1 VEQGSDLLEAAII
14 VDPLDPDAWWAG
26 IDDSEALEAFL
37 SRVRSL
43 DFTDPRANILF
54 SRRMER
60 LLDNGH
66 EDEYLELTRKLLAQR
81 PSNHEV
87 WSRMGRLHERRQEHD
102 QAWFCYDQAQT
113 NMPALKVRDEFKE
126 RMEAKI
132 DGKSARPWRAP
143 DIDDRIEFLRR
154 MQILAIPAYQD
165 ATESSATTPD
175 QAKESEIARAKRL
188 HGSSRSSEAFFLARR
203 LAAEGDEQALTLVE
217 QIRRE
222 MDDE

>member
-1 VEQGSDLLEAAII
+1 
-14 VDPLDPDAWWAG
+14 
-26 IDDSEALEAFL
+26 
-37 SRVRSL
+37 
-43 DFTDPRANILF
+43 
-54 SRRMER
+54 
-60 LLDNGH
+60 
-66 EDEYLELTRKLLAQR
+66 
-81 PSNHEV
+81 
-87 WSRMGRLHERRQEHD
+87 
-102 QAWFCYDQAQT
+102 
-113 NMPALKVRDEFKE
+113 
-126 RMEAKI
+126 MEAKI